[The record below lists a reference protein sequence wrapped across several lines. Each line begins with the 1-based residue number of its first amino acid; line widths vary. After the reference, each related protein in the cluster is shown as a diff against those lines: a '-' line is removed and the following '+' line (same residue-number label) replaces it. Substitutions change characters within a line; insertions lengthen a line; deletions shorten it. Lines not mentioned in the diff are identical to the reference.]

1 MAGFTMICGLPGA
14 GKTTLA
20 KKLERERGSLR
31 LCPDEWIVKLYG
43 DDIVR
48 DRDKLDAVRDAVE
61 ALQFDLAEKMIV
73 RGVNV
78 ILENGFWSR
87 KERLM
92 LRDRMAWLGAK
103 TELIFLDVPR
113 DILWSRLENR
123 NRNLPPATFSVAA
136 HELDEWMGMFEP
148 PGPDENAERITG

>member
-1 MAGFTMICGLPGA
+1 MAVFTMICGLPGA

-20 KKLERERGSLR
+20 KKLEKERGSLR
-31 LCPDEWIVKLYG
+31 LCADEWIVALYG
-43 DDIVR
+43 DDIAR
-48 DRDKLDAVRDAVE
+48 DRDKLYAVRDAVE
-61 ALQFDLAEKMIV
+61 ALQFDLTEKMLARDLDI
-73 RGVNV
+73 

-92 LRDRMAWLGAK
+92 LRDKMAGLGAK

-113 DILWSRLENR
+113 DILWGRLASR
-123 NRNLPPATFSVAA
+123 NRNLPPATFHVTA

-148 PGPDENAERITG
+148 PGPDENAERIVG